1 LRNKIKTLNKDGK
14 AQGVAMFLVKTL
26 IKYSVISILSISL
39 AFFAATQYLG
49 LKMVSAVELASLRVA
64 QSALNNLRAHNNLSK
79 QNLTRK
85 MSAKAGKRLSTTMVA
100 ASTLGT
106 VLVVAASTK
115 FLMDD
120 YCDEMESLLTIESIM
135 EAKEVTF
142 NTNECLLSL
151 ENDVETWIEE
161 AARGTTT
168 ILAEG
173 KDKVTE
179 NIVNA
184 LGNTKKSIND
194 FSTSFMK
201 SLRGEWSKITSQA
214 AEFFE

>member
-1 LRNKIKTLNKDGK
+1 
-14 AQGVAMFLVKTL
+14 
-26 IKYSVISILSISL
+26 
-39 AFFAATQYLG
+39 
-49 LKMVSAVELASLRVA
+49 
-64 QSALNNLRAHNNLSK
+64 
-79 QNLTRK
+79 
-85 MSAKAGKRLSTTMVA
+85 
-100 ASTLGT
+100 
-106 VLVVAASTK
+106 
-115 FLMDD
+115 
-120 YCDEMESLLTIESIM
+120 M